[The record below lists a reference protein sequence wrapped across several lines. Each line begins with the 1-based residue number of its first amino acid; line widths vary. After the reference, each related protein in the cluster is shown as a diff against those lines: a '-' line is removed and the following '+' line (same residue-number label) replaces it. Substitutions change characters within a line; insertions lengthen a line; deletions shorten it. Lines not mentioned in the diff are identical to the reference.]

1 MIANGIKEFETNKSE
16 TIYLEITTS
25 NKKWLINIYVY
36 RSPNETNEKVFF
48 DELFET
54 LDKAVNSYDKMFIAG
69 NLNID
74 TGDKSEDAN
83 NYLCDFMDSFSLSN
97 LIKVKTCCKSG
108 TCTILDIILT
118 NKMRS
123 IQKSSTVTTGI
134 SDCHKMIVTCIKAHL
149 KKLPA
154 KKTVYR
160 DYKNFNKNTFPYDL
174 DQNLMQGKFYSQ
186 KHYYNL
192 FIETFKS
199 VVDHHAP
206 LKNKF
211 VRGNDAPF
219 ITKHLRKAI
228 MNRSR
233 SKHKYLKFPS
243 RENFLAMKSIKN
255 AKKQILKR
263 QKQKISKNVRAK
275 VLQITNN
282 SGI

>member
-1 MIANGIKEFETNKSE
+1 MET
-16 TIYLEITTS
+16 TTS

-74 TGDKSEDAN
+74 TGDKSEDAY
-83 NYLCDFMDSFSLSN
+83 NYLCDFMDSFSLNN
-97 LIKVKTCCKSG
+97 LIKVKTCYKSG

-123 IQKSSTVTTGI
+123 IQKTSTVTTGI
-134 SDCHKMIVTCIKAHL
+134 SDCNKMIVTCIKARL

-154 KKTVYR
+154 KKIVYR
-160 DYKNFNKNTFPYDL
+160 DYKNFNKNTFPDDL
-174 DQNLMQGKFYSQ
+174 YQNLMQGKFYSQ

-199 VVDHHAP
+199 VADHHAP

-219 ITKHLRKAI
+219 ITKQLRKAI